1 MMGDNETREIVELL
15 REMRDQQKET
25 AATVQR
31 LETLLQTQAENTTK
45 RVEQSIELQKVA
57 VERQRNAMLLGVPL
71 VLLCLA
77 LIAYLI
83 LRYL

>member
-1 MMGDNETREIVELL
+1 MGDNETREIVELL